1 MILLKQAKIYLRLL
15 SNFRKVSKIRSPY
28 FFIFTMPL
36 FGFFVYLFG
45 SLLLLFNYKKLIVFF
60 FEKKI
65 FLSSIRFFD
74 IESLRK
80 VSQVLPRYNQINEKL
95 KSECVINNI
104 SGEEILNN
112 VKTNGY
118 ASLGK
123 VFTNEECTN
132 LIQYLENKSCYN
144 SQTPMQS
151 TGVKINFKSENVINS
166 NNSSAYY
173 AFDPNIIYHYK
184 PLKNFLENKNLNDL
198 IDNYLNFK
206 SSIYNSATWFNPPT
220 KERHYVYR
228 LHKDHDDFKFIGL
241 VIYWTKTDISSGAT
255 RIVEK
260 SHIKNN
266 QTSEKYLEGSAG
278 TIYLADFSAL
288 HAGTKVENNPR
299 VTTFLRYGKS
309 FNHCTVVDCWAGT
322 PQV

>member
-15 SNFRKVSKIRSPY
+15 SNYRKVSKIRSPY

-45 SLLLLFNYKKLIVFF
+45 SLLLKFNYKKLIVFF
-60 FEKKI
+60 FDKKI

-132 LIQYLENKSCYN
+132 LIQYLENKS
-144 SQTPMQS
+144 
-151 TGVKINFKSENVINS
+151 
-166 NNSSAYY
+166 
-173 AFDPNIIYHYK
+173 
-184 PLKNFLENKNLNDL
+184 
-198 IDNYLNFK
+198 
-206 SSIYNSATWFNPPT
+206 
-220 KERHYVYR
+220 
-228 LHKDHDDFKFIGL
+228 
-241 VIYWTKTDISSGAT
+241 
-255 RIVEK
+255 
-260 SHIKNN
+260 
-266 QTSEKYLEGSAG
+266 
-278 TIYLADFSAL
+278 
-288 HAGTKVENNPR
+288 
-299 VTTFLRYGKS
+299 
-309 FNHCTVVDCWAGT
+309 
-322 PQV
+322 